1 MLAADSGR
9 AIFLRRRRMGPPKLW
24 AGIRDVSPERVTAGL
39 SAISNQETLI
49 PRRSAAWNDPVP
61 ARVPLPD
68 GHGVDGQRIDALIAE
83 ASSVDAGFEEHAL
96 VVSALSLRVGHE
108 LQLAA
113 GELELLEFAAAV
125 HDVGKLSVAPS
136 IITKPGP
143 MDEEEWKEMRRHPDA
158 GADLLGPCAAPA
170 EVLDIVRS
178 HHEHW
183 DGNGYPR
190 GLKGDEIPLAARII
204 SAADAYCAMIEARPY
219 RPPMRPAA
227 ARAELLAQAGTQFDA
242 DCARATYRVT
252 AATG

>member
-1 MLAADSGR
+1 M
-9 AIFLRRRRMGPPKLW
+9 
-24 AGIRDVSPERVTAGL
+24 RDVSPERVTAGL
-39 SAISNQETLI
+39 RAISNRETFI

-68 GHGVDGQRIDALIAE
+68 GRGVDGQRIDAMIAE
-83 ASSVDAGFEEHAL
+83 ASSVDAGFEEHAR

-125 HDVGKLSVAPS
+125 HDVGKLCVAPS

-143 MDEEEWKEMRRHPDA
+143 LDDEEWKEMRRHPDA
-158 GADLLGPCAAPA
+158 GADLLASCAAPA
-170 EVLDIVRS
+170 EVLDVVRS

-204 SAADAYCAMIEARPY
+204 SAADAYYAMVEARPY
-219 RPPMRPAA
+219 RPPRRPAA
-227 ARAELLAQAGTQFDA
+227 ARAELLAQAGSQFDA
-242 DCARATYRVT
+242 DCARAAYRVT
-252 AATG
+252 AAAG

>member
-1 MLAADSGR
+1 
-9 AIFLRRRRMGPPKLW
+9 
-24 AGIRDVSPERVTAGL
+24 
-39 SAISNQETLI
+39 
-49 PRRSAAWNDPVP
+49 
-61 ARVPLPD
+61 
-68 GHGVDGQRIDALIAE
+68 VDGQRIDALIAE

-125 HDVGKLSVAPS
+125 HDVGKLCVAPS
-136 IITKPGP
+136 TIRKPGP
-143 MDEEEWKEMRRHPDA
+143 LDDEEWKEMRRHPDA
-158 GADLLGPCAAPA
+158 GADLLASCAAPA
-170 EVLDIVRS
+170 EVLDVVRS

-204 SAADAYCAMIEARPY
+204 SAADAYCAMIEVRPY
-219 RPPMRPAA
+219 RPPRRPAA
-227 ARAELLAQAGTQFDA
+227 ARAELLAQAGSQFDA

-252 AATG
+252 AAAG